1 MKINGKTYSGP
12 NVEYIVIPRPDS
24 AGGDAVFKAVA
35 IIDMEEFHTL
45 CPKPK
50 PPMGMAVGGLPK
62 ADVANQAYILSMADY
77 NERRFNFIIVFS
89 LRGTNGLEWDTVQY
103 SDPNSWKNY
112 EQDLKKSGF
121 SEREINHI
129 VDGCLKANALNEER
143 LEEARRR
150 FLALMS
156 AEQEASSSLAVAP

>member
-35 IIDMEEFHTL
+35 IIDMEEFHNL

-50 PPMGMAVGGLPK
+50 VPMGMAVGGMPVPDLT
-62 ADVANQAYILSMADY
+62 NQSYVLSMSDY
-77 NERRFNFIIVFS
+77 NERRFNFLIVFS
-89 LRGTNGLEWDTVQY
+89 LRGTDGLEWDTVQY
-103 SDPNSWKNY
+103 TDANSWKNY
-112 EQDLKKSGF
+112 EQDFKNSGF

-129 VDGCLKANALNEER
+129 VDGCMKANALNEER

-156 AEQEASSSLAVAP
+156 LQQSQSSSLVVAP